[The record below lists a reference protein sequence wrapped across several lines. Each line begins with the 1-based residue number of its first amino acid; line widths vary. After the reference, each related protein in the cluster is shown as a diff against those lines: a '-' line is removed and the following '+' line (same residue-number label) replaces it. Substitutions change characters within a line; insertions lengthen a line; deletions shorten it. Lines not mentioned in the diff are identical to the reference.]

1 MLDCRENRHGK
12 PRMFIFSA
20 RGFEQTREEKGVNMK
35 RNCLSAGVFGI
46 VAVSG
51 EQTYAQAASY
61 YVCADGSDDA
71 NDGRSEKTPFK
82 TLQKAVYM
90 AAAGTVKKITVIGS
104 VPGDTTI
111 ENAGSTEILITGVP
125 DAKVIIL
132 GGFCINNSKVRFT
145 HTQITNTGKQGLY
158 IDGKSVVTFGAG
170 TLITGCHSTLGAVY
184 AKGGTLNMMGNAAIS
199 GNKARFGGGVY
210 VKDGTLNMT
219 DNAAISGNTAKFC
232 GGVCVMRGGT
242 LNIMDNA
249 TISGNTAHTGGGAG
263 FREGALNMS
272 GRAAIFNNAATSMGG
287 GVALFGS
294 SALNMTGSTAV
305 AGNKARNYGGGVASN
320 SGMCIL
326 AGGKITGNAAK
337 SGGGVWSGSGI
348 DIENVEVS
356 GNRAAYGAGVYI
368 DKGKLTVSGGKITVN
383 EAKFA
388 GGGVYVNSGAEYETQ
403 NASVTDNKAR
413 EGVPNVFRN

>member
-1 MLDCRENRHGK
+1 
-12 PRMFIFSA
+12 
-20 RGFEQTREEKGVNMK
+20 MK

-71 NDGRSEKTPFK
+71 NDGSSEKTPFK

-90 AAAGTVKKITVIGS
+90 AAAGTVKKIAVIGP
-104 VPGDTTI
+104 VPVDTTI
-111 ENAGSTEILITGVP
+111 ENAGNTEILITGAP
-125 DAKVIIL
+125 DAKIVIL
-132 GGFCINNSKVRFT
+132 DRFRINNSKLRFT
-145 HTQITNTGKQGLY
+145 HIQITNTGKQGLY
-158 IDGKSVVTFGAG
+158 IDGKSVVTLGAD

-184 AKGGTLNMMGNAAIS
+184 VKGGTLNMMANAAIS
-199 GNKARFGGGVY
+199 GNKAHAGGGVY
-210 VKDGTLNMT
+210 VSGGILNMT
-219 DNAAISGNTAKFC
+219 DNAVISGNTAKFC
-232 GGVCVMRGGT
+232 GGVCIASDGT

-249 TISGNTAHTGGGAG
+249 AISGNTAHTGGGASASG
-263 FREGALNMS
+263 GTLNMS

-287 GVALFGS
+287 GVALFGG

-305 AGNKARNYGGGVASN
+305 SGNKARNYGGGVASN
-320 SGMCIL
+320 SERCIL
-326 AGGKITGNAAK
+326 EGGKITGNAAR

-348 DIENVEVS
+348 DVENVEVS

-368 DKGKLTVSGGKITVN
+368 NKGKLTVSGGKITEN

-403 NASVTDNKAR
+403 SASITDNKAS
-413 EGVPNVFRN
+413 EGVPDVFRK